1 MYSLQYVLQN
11 GESSL
16 PDIDTC
22 YASKQIGIA
31 AADKAIALY
40 KKYNTPIT
48 GDKHTQSIWELYGYD
63 AKEFLN
69 AYKATF
75 SDVVTELEI
84 VVSDIKECKY
94 MNNTLIGVDF
104 YLIIDEGYILN
115 IGGIEKVSE
124 AIDIV
129 LYKYSA
135 SFPGEPPLRSIQI
148 VDQTT
153 CEDETL
159 SIGLCGKDEND
170 AVQQM
175 AFIYNMIWNSSPI
188 GRFRG

>member
-1 MYSLQYVLQN
+1 MYSLQSVLQN

-16 PDIDTC
+16 PDIDDC
-22 YASKQIGIA
+22 YNSKQIGIA
-31 AADKAIALY
+31 AVDRAIALY

-48 GDKHTQSIWELYGYD
+48 GDKHTQSIWELYGHD
-63 AKEFLN
+63 AKGFIDM
-69 AYKATF
+69 YKVWF
-75 SDVVTELEI
+75 SETMSELEI
-84 VVSDIKECKY
+84 AVSKIEECKY
-94 MNNTLIGVDF
+94 MDNTLIGVDF
-104 YLIIDEGYILN
+104 YLLIDEGYILN
-115 IGGIEKVSE
+115 IGGIEKVCN

-129 LYKYSA
+129 LDKYSA
-135 SFPGEPPLRSIQI
+135 SFPGTPPLRSKQI
-148 VDQTT
+148 VSQSS
-153 CEDETL
+153 EEEVL